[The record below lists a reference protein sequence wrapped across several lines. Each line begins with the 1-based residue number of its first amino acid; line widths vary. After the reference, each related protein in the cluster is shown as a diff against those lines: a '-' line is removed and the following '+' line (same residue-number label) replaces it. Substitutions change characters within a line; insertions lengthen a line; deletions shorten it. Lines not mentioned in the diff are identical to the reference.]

1 MKKFRCGD
9 VVPGCSWAV
18 EGSEDEILAAVVPHA
33 LHDHGLTEIPDSLV
47 ANVRANI
54 TAAG

>member
-33 LHDHGLTEIPDSLV
+33 LHDHGLTDIPDSLV
-47 ANVRANI
+47 QDVRAAI
-54 TAAG
+54 TG